1 MKLAKSGKY
10 CLCAFIIIFICIY
23 MAVPVKAEAR
33 RVVRVGFPEQEG
45 FTEKGRDGHYSGYT
59 YDYLQELSQ
68 YTQWEYEFVEMAGD
82 INESLTALLDMLA
95 NGEIDMLSGM
105 TYSDAL
111 AEIYD
116 YPGMSYGEVGLVLA
130 VEDDNSE
137 LTPVNF
143 TGREMLKIAV
153 TGNGGRQQ
161 DAMIKYLELLGQN
174 YELVHC
180 AASEEKLKLLRENK
194 ADVMMDT
201 EAGISKECRIIARF
215 SFSPFYLAVTR
226 GNTELLKELNAGM
239 AELKETD
246 PLLIGRLHDEYF
258 NRAASRLIYEENEKS
273 YLAQNKTLRAVVLN
287 GKLPIQNVAAKTGE
301 AEGIAVD
308 FLNYISEETGL
319 TIEYIGITDPE
330 EYRSVILN
338 DQADIILALPGSP
351 QLMEQF
357 GIIHTLPYMNI
368 SQILVI
374 HKGLEPGELKGK
386 TAATYDAFGNRDE
399 NAGEEKLY
407 YSPEAAMEAVDQGEA
422 DYCYID
428 NLSLIHI

>member
-95 NGEIDMLSGM
+95 NGEIDMLGGM

-180 AASEEKLKLLRENK
+180 ASSEEKLKLLRENK

-226 GNTELLKELNAGM
+226 G
-239 AELKETD
+239 
-246 PLLIGRLHDEYF
+246 
-258 NRAASRLIYEENEKS
+258 
-273 YLAQNKTLRAVVLN
+273 
-287 GKLPIQNVAAKTGE
+287 
-301 AEGIAVD
+301 
-308 FLNYISEETGL
+308 
-319 TIEYIGITDPE
+319 
-330 EYRSVILN
+330 
-338 DQADIILALPGSP
+338 
-351 QLMEQF
+351 
-357 GIIHTLPYMNI
+357 
-368 SQILVI
+368 
-374 HKGLEPGELKGK
+374 
-386 TAATYDAFGNRDE
+386 
-399 NAGEEKLY
+399 
-407 YSPEAAMEAVDQGEA
+407 
-422 DYCYID
+422 
-428 NLSLIHI
+428 LSLIHI